1 MPETKVTQVK
11 NINRDYLLTVDVK
24 SSSVSTQNLK
34 FYITDNN
41 TSNIFV
47 QLMINMST
55 NDLIKNLVILE
66 NAANYNLELKIIKP
80 NNEPKRVKGVLLDEA
95 NAIFL
100 FDLENDNKD
109 LIGNYTCEL
118 SVTCNVADR
127 QEETTSDPFSYEVK
141 KSITNDLD
149 DIIASDEKYP
159 ILDDLLNR
167 IESGGLDPSLYATKE
182 ELAGKANTIHTHTVS
197 NIDDMPA
204 IPSKTSELTNDS
216 GYATETYVNDAISV
230 IELTPGPQGPQGE
243 QGPQGLPGANGAPG
257 KNGAQGPEGP
267 QGLPGKD
274 GVDGLTTAISVN
286 GSTYTHVG
294 GIITLPDY
302 PEAGSVDLSA
312 YATIEAMN
320 TALANKANTNHTH
333 SEYASSTHAHT
344 EYATIESLSGYVT
357 TDTFNSTIGNIESLL
372 GGI

>member
-1 MPETKVTQVK
+1 MPETNVTQVK

-34 FYITDNN
+34 FYITDNK

-66 NAANYNLELKIIKP
+66 DASNYNLELKIIKP

-149 DIIASDEKYP
+149 DIIASDQKYP

-167 IESGGLDPSLYATKE
+167 IEAGGLDPSLYATKE
-182 ELAGKANTIHTHTVS
+182 ELTGKANTVHTHTVS

-243 QGPQGLPGANGAPG
+243 QGPQGLPGADGAPG
-257 KNGAQGPEGP
+257 KDGA
-267 QGLPGKD
+267 
-274 GVDGLTTAISVN
+274 DGLTTAISVN

-302 PEAGSVDLSA
+302 PEAGSGSVDLSA

-320 TALANKANTNHTH
+320 TALANKANTIHTHSEYANTNHTH
-333 SEYASSTHAHT
+333 SEYASSTHTHT
-344 EYATIESLSGYVT
+344 EYATIKSLSGYVT
-357 TDTFNSTIGNIESLL
+357 TDIFNSAIGNIESLL